1 MAFGQ
6 RNKVRPEGSMS
17 SMTDLVFL
25 LLIFFIILSTRVVNG
40 EEVNLPETSGSPGDH
55 MGVTLT
61 ITEDL
66 RFQVN
71 GQEVAYDDLTTRL
84 EAEFYGKLPENC
96 QVTLNVDE
104 DVPTG
109 TTIEVLG
116 MAREHGWGVT
126 VATKP
131 KRND

>member
-1 MAFGQ
+1 MAFAQ
-6 RNKVRPEGSMS
+6 RNKIRPEGSMS

-25 LLIFFIILSTRVVNG
+25 LLIFFIILSTKVVNG
-40 EEVNLPETSGSPGDH
+40 EEVNLPETGGVAGEH
-55 MGVTLT
+55 VGVTLT
-61 ITEDL
+61 ITKDL

-71 GQEVAYDDLTTRL
+71 GNQVIYEDLEKRL
-84 EAEFYGKLPENC
+84 EAEFLDVPLDRC
-96 QVTLNVDE
+96 QVTLNVDQ

-116 MAREHGWGVT
+116 MAREHQWGVT

-131 KRND
+131 KKK